1 MPTRKNLVPHGERK
15 PALSP
20 EARALSAVFDVGQ
33 ALATTGDHEQ
43 LLSNVIK
50 AVQRTVGATA
60 GGFMLFDPVT
70 EELVL
75 QKPAFGV
82 HARDVVEAYRVQL
95 SAGGNAARVFLSRE
109 PYLTNDA
116 RNDPRMLQRFIER
129 FDARST
135 LTVPLVLGD
144 QPLGVFHAINKQ
156 GGDFTADDAALLS
169 LIAPL
174 LASCLQSAQMYKAI
188 ETERRQLSR
197 VMAVHRELTRAVAD
211 GQGIEGLCATL
222 QRLLTRPVLVL
233 DALRRPLAASGI
245 PIPGPR
251 AQSALGRALLEGRD
265 VQRARLPMS
274 HRGTLALAA
283 VAIPINDETVG
294 HILVVEEGA
303 ELDSID
309 IKAVEQAALVFALE
323 ILKERSAF
331 EAERRVTGDLLGELF
346 GSDLAPAAA
355 RRVLATLGVGEQGPW
370 RVARIGFTAADEFA
384 AVADPQMRRVL
395 METLRGRGIEAPVLP
410 WRKGFIALLDAAASL
425 QLQAPGMLA
434 RLRRVLTKATASTRD
449 LQFAVGV
456 GREESSPDRLG
467 WSLETAEQALLA
479 AQRLGTGEQVM
490 FAEELGVYRLLLGGN
505 RREDYQDFMVQTL
518 GALLDPPH
526 QRLLETLETLT
537 RCEFSLRLTAR
548 QLGVHEN
555 TVKYRL
561 RRITEMVGG
570 DPARGEHRLEIE
582 LALKIRHLRMR

>member
-1 MPTRKNLVPHGERK
+1 
-15 PALSP
+15 
-20 EARALSAVFDVGQ
+20 
-33 ALATTGDHEQ
+33 
-43 LLSNVIK
+43 
-50 AVQRTVGATA
+50 
-60 GGFMLFDPVT
+60 
-70 EELVL
+70 
-75 QKPAFGV
+75 
-82 HARDVVEAYRVQL
+82 
-95 SAGGNAARVFLSRE
+95 
-109 PYLTNDA
+109 
-116 RNDPRMLQRFIER
+116 
-129 FDARST
+129 
-135 LTVPLVLGD
+135 
-144 QPLGVFHAINKQ
+144 
-156 GGDFTADDAALLS
+156 
-169 LIAPL
+169 
-174 LASCLQSAQMYKAI
+174 
-188 ETERRQLSR
+188 
-197 VMAVHRELTRAVAD
+197 
-211 GQGIEGLCATL
+211 
-222 QRLLTRPVLVL
+222 
-233 DALRRPLAASGI
+233 
-245 PIPGPR
+245 
-251 AQSALGRALLEGRD
+251 
-265 VQRARLPMS
+265 
-274 HRGTLALAA
+274 
-283 VAIPINDETVG
+283 
-294 HILVVEEGA
+294 
-303 ELDSID
+303 
-309 IKAVEQAALVFALE
+309 
-323 ILKERSAF
+323 
-331 EAERRVTGDLLGELF
+331 
-346 GSDLAPAAA
+346 
-355 RRVLATLGVGEQGPW
+355 VLATLGVGEQGPW
-370 RVARIGFTAADEFA
+370 RVARIGFTAADELA